1 MNKELTREPER
12 ALLTTPGVYLGE
24 ASRAAASFN
33 HAMQISRTSR
43 RGYNRVVARPKLR
56 GGR

>member
-1 MNKELTREPER
+1 MEQER
-12 ALLTTPGVYLGE
+12 ALQTASVVCCSE
-24 ASRAAASFN
+24 ACLAAASFN